1 MPIYKADGSKNG
13 KQRYRVQINYQDS
26 YGKNRQTS
34 RITYGLQEAKA
45 LERILAVELKK
56 RPVESRITLSA
67 LFEEYKASSINR
79 VKESTLN
86 KTAQWVRLYVIPK
99 LGSTPLDD
107 LTVPMLQHWK
117 NSVESTTVKKS
128 PKSIPKKLS
137 LQTKQGIYGAFR
149 AVLNYAVRMEY
160 IPANPLLKVGNFK
173 DAESIRK
180 EMQYYTADEF
190 KQFISEAK
198 KTAELSN
205 DVTDW
210 DYFMFF
216 SIAFFTGM
224 RKGEIHALK
233 WSDISDDGFL
243 SVSRSINQKF
253 KGADKESRPK
263 NRSSVRTLQIPK
275 PLMDLL
281 AEHKNRWST
290 FKGFSN
296 DYRVCGG
303 TRSLR
308 DTSLQKRNERYA
320 KAAGLKIIR
329 IHDFR
334 HSHVSLLAN
343 EGINIQEVARRLG
356 HARVEETWN
365 TYSHMYPREEERAV
379 AVLNTVN
386 I

>member
-1 MPIYKADGSKNG
+1 MPIYKTEGSKDG
-13 KQRYRVQINYQDS
+13 KQRYKVQINYKDS

-45 LERILAVELKK
+45 LERILAAELKS
-56 RPVESRITLSA
+56 RPPEARITLDE
-67 LFEEYKASSINR
+67 LFAEYKASSVNR
-79 VKESTLN
+79 VKESTLIN
-86 KTAQWVRLYVIPK
+86 TEKWLRLYVLPE
-99 LGSTPLDD
+99 LGNTAVSSLS
-107 LTVPMLQHWK
+107 VPVLQRWK
-117 NSVESTTVKKS
+117 NSLETKTVHNSDKA
-128 PKSIPKKLS
+128 LS
-137 LQTKQGIYGAFR
+137 LKTKQNIYGAFCS
-149 AVLNYAVRMEY
+149 VLNFAVRMEY
-160 IPANPLLKVGNFK
+160 IPSNPLTKVGSFK
-173 DAESIRK
+173 DAEIIKK
-180 EMQYYTADEF
+180 EMQYYTVEEF
-190 KQFISEAK
+190 KRYIAEAK
-198 KTAELSN
+198 QLAEQTGS
-205 DVTDW
+205 VSDW
-210 DYFMFF
+210 DFFMFF
-216 SIAFFTGM
+216 SIAFYTGM

-233 WSDISDDGFL
+233 WSDISDGFL
-243 SVSRSINQKF
+243 TVSRSINQKL
-253 KGADKESRPK
+253 KGGDKETRPK
-263 NRSSVRTLQIPK
+263 TASSVRTLQIPK
-275 PLMDLL
+275 PLIELL
-281 AEHKNRWST
+281 SEHKKRWNA
-290 FKGFSN
+290 FKGFSD